1 MITRMLKKFIDR
13 IEIET
18 TSNETKG
25 IDLFLFFS
33 FRVYDAGSGSSIWLA
48 HEFVRLLLFS
58 IASNEFVII

>member
-1 MITRMLKKFIDR
+1 MITRMLEKFIDR

-25 IDLFLFFS
+25 MDLFLFFS
-33 FRVYDAGSGSSIWLA
+33 FRVHEAGSGSSIWLA